1 MLNNLEYSD
10 KVKELSEVNA
20 QLNVL
25 KAKKSELEAWFLT
38 AGNEALKDSKAKS
51 ICYQSHDGSSVTYT
65 QAQKLTLEAP
75 AFLKKLL
82 GSSFSDFIEEKNEPT
97 YKVKSAAVER
107 MLIGLYTGNYTKMS
121 PSDVIAQLPCSP
133 EQQATLSK
141 KLKAANF
148 ETDVKNL
155 REIGGF
161 SEQDASDYA
170 YLFAEAVVYD
180 TFLRLMKVRGAEND
194 PEEYYINGLSVA
206 VSVDDTTKISIK

>member
-10 KVKELSEVNA
+10 KVKELSEVNS
-20 QLNVL
+20 QLTAL

-38 AGNEALKDSKAKS
+38 AGNEALKDSKSKS
-51 ICYQSHDGSSVTYT
+51 VCYKSDNGSSVTYT

-75 AFLKKLL
+75 AVLKKLL
-82 GSSFSDFIEEKNEPT
+82 GSAFPDFIEEKNEPT

-107 MLIGLYTGNYTKMS
+107 MLIGLYTGDYTKIS
-121 PSDVIAQLPCSP
+121 PSEVISQLPCSSK
-133 EQQATLSK
+133 QQAILSK

-170 YLFAEAVVYD
+170 YLYAEAVVYD
-180 TFLRLMKVRGAEND
+180 TFRRLMELSGADGN
-194 PEEYYINGLSVA
+194 PEELIKGLTVA
-206 VSVDDTTKISIK
+206 VSVDDTTKISVK